1 MTVTCFIKGGLGNQ
15 LFQIYATVAYA
26 FSNKQSVVF
35 PYQSHMYGGCT
46 PRDAY
51 WDTFLLPM
59 RRHTTYGDDADQKNA
74 TMSHWPVI
82 KCMQHHFMS
91 IKSIPEHIPNIR
103 IDGYF
108 QSYKYFSCSD
118 GERWLNRV
126 LKIREQV
133 AQMEELYD
141 MRTVYS
147 ISMHFRLGDYKQLQH
162 CHTVLDDNYY
172 IHALETVL
180 LRIINPSNKP
190 VRVYYLCEAENRA
203 EVEERIAHIQ
213 TLFEGRATFMRVP
226 EGVKQDWEQMLFMS
240 ACESNIIANSTFSW
254 WSAYWNP
261 SPWKVVCYPRQW
273 FGPAL
278 SEVHDVKDM
287 FPDDWVLV

>member
-26 FSNKQSVVF
+26 FSNKHAVVF
-35 PYQSHMYGGCT
+35 PYQSHMQGGCT

-59 RRHTTYGDDADQKNA
+59 RRHTTHGKDSE
-74 TMSHWPVI
+74 TMIQWPVI
-82 KCMQHHFMS
+82 KCPQHHYVS
-91 IKSIPEHIPNIR
+91 IKNIPEHIPNVR

-108 QSYKYFSCSD
+108 QSYKYFACSD

-126 LKIREQV
+126 LKIREQI
-133 AQMEELYD
+133 AQIEESHN
-141 MRTVYS
+141 MKEVYS

-203 EVEERIAHIQ
+203 EVEERIAYIQ
-213 TLFEGRATFMRVP
+213 TQFEGRVTFMGVP

-240 ACESNIIANSTFSW
+240 ACESNIIANSSFSW

-261 SPWKVVCYPRQW
+261 SPWKVVCYPRRW